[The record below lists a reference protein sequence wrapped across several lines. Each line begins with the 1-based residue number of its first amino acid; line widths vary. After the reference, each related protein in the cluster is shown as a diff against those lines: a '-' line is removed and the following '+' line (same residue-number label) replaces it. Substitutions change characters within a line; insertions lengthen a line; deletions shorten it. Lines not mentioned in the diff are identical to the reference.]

1 MPAPTVPTGVRA
13 TRPWPGDASRQ
24 VLPGAASTAVA
35 ALVGG
40 PRLAGEVVAATRTMT
55 AVLVD
60 HGAGPVLLCLTGPA
74 AVRLPC
80 AVVTPWPVSGLRSGE
95 RALVG
100 GGELRIG
107 DDDGAVVTVGRWW
120 RVHPAVVAD
129 VALARRR
136 AAAQDD
142 HPGLDGAVV
151 AAAGRLGLAL
161 LCGDDDELADAAGGL
176 LGLGP
181 GLTPAGDDVLAGALV
196 VGAAVESRGA
206 VRLAAA
212 VEAAGP
218 LHRTTAVSAGLLPY
232 AARGLAVPQLTAYLA
247 ALGSARG
254 DVRAAQRGL
263 LAVGHTSG
271 AALQLG
277 VRVALTALAGAT
289 R

>member
-24 VLPGAASTAVA
+24 VLPGAASTTVA

-40 PRLAGEVVAATRTMT
+40 PRLAGEVVAATRTLT

-60 HGAGPVLLCLTGPA
+60 HGTGPVLLCLTGPA

-80 AVVTPWPVSGLRSGE
+80 AVVTPWPVAGLRPGQ

-100 GGELRIG
+100 EGELRIG
-107 DDDGAVVTVGRWW
+107 DDDGAVVTVARWW
-120 RVHPAVVAD
+120 RARAAVIGD
-129 VALARRR
+129 VGLARRR
-136 AAAQDD
+136 TAGQTDQPA
-142 HPGLDGAVV
+142 LDGAVV

-161 LCGDDDELADAAGGL
+161 LCGGDDELADAVDGL

-196 VGAAVESRGA
+196 VATAVGPRAAT
-206 VRLAAA
+206 RLADA

-232 AARGLAVPQLTAYLA
+232 AARGLAVPQFTAYLA

-254 DVRAAQRGL
+254 DVDATERRL

-271 AALQLG
+271 AAMRLG
-277 VRVALTALAGAT
+277 ARVALAALAGAT